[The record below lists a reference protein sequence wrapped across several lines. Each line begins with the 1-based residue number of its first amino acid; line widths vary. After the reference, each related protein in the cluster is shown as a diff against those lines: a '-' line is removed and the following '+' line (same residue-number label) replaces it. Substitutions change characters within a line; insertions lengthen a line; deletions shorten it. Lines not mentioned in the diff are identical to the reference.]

1 MNPGL
6 VLFAAFVLVPLAE
19 IATFIAI
26 GGAIGLGFT
35 LLAILATAVIGSLTV
50 RQQGLVLIGEIRS
63 EVNANRL
70 PSRQLAHGAMILVAG
85 LLLLT
90 PGFVTDSIGFCLLFP
105 PSRGVLYGWLITKIK
120 VYVDPLAEQNGTT
133 QTPNRPEA
141 TTEQGV
147 YDLDP
152 TDYRDETP
160 KT

>member
-85 LLLLT
+85 VLLLT